1 MYFLKLIR
9 YKNLIIIA
17 FTMYLFKYLLINKM
31 AHNLSDF
38 QFFLFVFSIVLIA
51 ASGNI
56 INDIFDIKTDAIN
69 KPNKQIVT
77 TIISKEKAYIIYYIL
92 AFLGLVFGVFLSVL
106 ANRKMYFW
114 IYPVTIALLY
124 VYSSYF
130 KKKFLIGNIIV
141 SFLTAFPILFLGLLE
156 FKDTGYFTILYFYF
170 LFAFLLNFAR
180 EIIKDIQDVKGDKI
194 LKMKTLAIVFGKNK
208 SIYIVKVI
216 LVLILLFL
224 SFWMYYFS
232 FYQIYFSIYLFLLVV
247 LPLFY
252 LIIVIQNKSLTF
264 SSNFLKI
271 VMVLGVFS
279 LFILS

>member
-1 MYFLKLIR
+1 MYFFKLIR
-9 YKNLIIIA
+9 YKNLIIII
-17 FTMYLFKYLLINKM
+17 FTLLLFKYLLISKM
-31 AHNLSDF
+31 THNLSDF
-38 QFFLFVFSIVLIA
+38 QFFLFVFSIVLVA

-77 TIISKEKAYIIYYIL
+77 VIISKKKAYILYYIL
-92 AFLGLVFGVFLSVL
+92 AFLGLVLGVFLSVF
-106 ANRKMYFW
+106 ANKETYLW

-156 FKDTGYFTILYFYF
+156 LKGNGHFTILYFYF

-194 LKMKTLAIVFGKNK
+194 LKMKTLAIAFGKNK

-216 LVLILLFL
+216 LLCILLFL
-224 SFWMYYFS
+224 SFWMDYFS
-232 FYQIYFSIYLFLLVV
+232 FYQIYFSIYLFLVVV